1 MNSNVNTA
9 TLEGTQTVKKATLI
23 FISGDVLCFDP
34 NSVSPDAQDSR
45 LATAEEFNQGD
56 RCVGSIFEALD
67 PGELIELI
75 DGQFILGH
83 DLELVFKFAG
93 YSENGE
99 EQWEDL
105 ASGEVKSSWVLRFY

>member
-1 MNSNVNTA
+1 M
-9 TLEGTQTVKKATLI
+9 KKATLI

-45 LATAEEFNQGD
+45 LATTEEFNQGD
-56 RCVGSIFEALD
+56 RCVDSIFETLD
-67 PGELIELI
+67 SGELIELM

-83 DLELVFKFAG
+83 DLELAFKFTG

-99 EQWEDL
+99 ELWEDMT
-105 ASGEVKSSWVLRFY
+105 GDPESSWDLLLY